1 MSVSTQPVFERALA
15 SADFPQL
22 EREVLALW
30 ERLDAFA
37 ESNRRRA
44 GQPSFVFYDGPP
56 FATGTPHYG
65 HLLAGTI
72 KDIVPRFWTMRGYQ
86 VERRFGWDC
95 HGLPIE
101 ALAQEAL
108 GLSGAAAIAERGVDV
123 FNEQCRKM
131 VQTYVGE
138 WRRTVARMGRWV
150 DFDDDYKTMDLD
162 FMESVWWVFQQLWQ
176 KGRVYRSYRIMPYST
191 KLATPL
197 SNFEAN
203 KNYKDVQDPAIT
215 VRFKLVAGDGGKPRL
230 EPGPSGDVYL
240 TAWTTTPWTLPS
252 NLALCV
258 GPAIEYA
265 LVEEIETGDRL
276 VFAAGRLAAY
286 DKKLAAAIDADGRG
300 DGDRFRFVR
309 KVASGELVGLR
320 YEPLFPYF
328 RERAAGAFRERAA
341 GALRER
347 AAGGQGGGASTEGA
361 AFVVLDD
368 AFVTTE
374 DGTGIVHLAPA
385 YGEDDFRVCRRVGI
399 DLVDPL
405 DAEARFLPPVVDYQ
419 GQVCKDADK
428 AIIKRLKDE
437 GRLVA
442 QSTIEHSYPFCERTE
457 TPLIYRAI
465 DAWYVK
471 VEDLRADLVAA
482 NDAVGWVPG
491 HIGTNRF
498 GNWLAEANDW
508 NISRNRYWGSC
519 IPVWINVED
528 PKDMICVGSRAELEA
543 LSGVR
548 VDDLHKHVLDPIEIR
563 KDGKTYR
570 RTPEVLDCW
579 FESGSMPYAQQ
590 HYPFERKGELDAFFP
605 AHFIAEGLDQT
616 RGWFYTLLVLGV
628 SLFGKSP
635 YRNVIVNGL
644 ILARDGKKMSK
655 RLKNYPDPNEM
666 LDEFGADALRAYM
679 IDSPVVRAEELRFD
693 EAGLKEIVRTVVL
706 PYWNVLSF
714 FTTYA
719 SVDRFDP
726 RAGGAAPVAERA
738 DIDRWILSVMQS
750 LIRDVNAEMEAYRLY
765 TVVPRLVAFI
775 DDLTN
780 WYVRRSRARF
790 WKSEDD
796 RDKANAFA
804 TLYEV
809 LTIFS
814 KVLAPFMPFL
824 TETVHQRL
832 VRTVDSNAPASIHW
846 CDYPQVEAS
855 QIDAALERR
864 MATVRALATLGR
876 RVREDHK
883 IKVRQPL
890 RGITV
895 VHRDASVR
903 ADVMAASALI
913 ADELNVK
920 QVAVEADESAFAT
933 VAVKPNFKTLG
944 KRCGPKLK
952 QMGPVLA
959 AWGFDEV
966 ARLEAGETI
975 EVEGEALA
983 LEDVILQRTARENAA
998 IATDGEYTVVLDA
1011 ALDDGL
1017 RREGV
1022 ARDAINLFNAVR
1034 KDKGFEVSDR
1044 VRIAW
1049 QCDDAMVAAA
1059 LREHGDLI
1067 AREVLATDFGSQG
1080 DGAKPDEAALSGATL
1095 RYSIVRSAP

>member
-1 MSVSTQPVFERALA
+1 
-15 SADFPQL
+15 
-22 EREVLALW
+22 
-30 ERLDAFA
+30 
-37 ESNRRRA
+37 
-44 GQPSFVFYDGPP
+44 
-56 FATGTPHYG
+56 
-65 HLLAGTI
+65 
-72 KDIVPRFWTMRGYQ
+72 
-86 VERRFGWDC
+86 
-95 HGLPIE
+95 
-101 ALAQEAL
+101 
-108 GLSGAAAIAERGVDV
+108 
-123 FNEQCRKM
+123 M
-131 VQTYVGE
+131 VQTYVDE
-138 WRRTVARMGRWV
+138 WRRTVARMGRGV
-150 DFDDDYKTMDLD
+150 DFDDDYKTMDVD
-162 FMESVWWVFQQLWQ
+162 FMESVWWVFRQLWD
-176 KGRVYRSYRIMPYST
+176 KGRVYRSYRIMPYSC

-215 VRFKLVAGDGGKPRL
+215 VRFRIVPDSARSGGARDGASSGL
-230 EPGPSGDVYL
+230 EAGPSGAVFL

-265 LVEEIETGDRL
+265 LVEELESGDRL
-276 VFAAGRLAAY
+276 VFAAPRLAAY
-286 DKKLAAAIDADGRG
+286 DKKLAAALAAAPGGASTDAA
-300 DGDRFRFVR
+300 GDRFRFVR
-309 KVASGELVGLR
+309 KVAANELVGLR

-328 RERAAGAFRERAA
+328 AERSAAGAF
-341 GALRER
+341 
-347 AAGGQGGGASTEGA
+347 
-361 AFVVLDD
+361 VVLEDG
-368 AFVTTE
+368 FVTTE

-385 YGEDDFRVCRRVGI
+385 YGEDDFRVCRRADI

-405 DAEARFLPPVVDYQ
+405 DAEARFVAPVVDYQ

-428 AIIKRLKDE
+428 AIIKRLKDG
-437 GRLVA
+437 GRLVQ
-442 QSTIEHSYPFCERTE
+442 QSTIEHSYPFCERTD

-465 DAWYVK
+465 DAWYVR

-482 NDAVGWVPG
+482 NETIGWVPA

-498 GNWLAEANDW
+498 GNWLADANDW

-528 PKDMICVGSRAELEA
+528 PQDTICVGSRAELEA

-548 VDDLHKHVLDPIEIR
+548 VDDLHKHVLDPIVIR

-590 HYPFERKGELDAFFP
+590 HFPFERPDELDQFFP

-666 LDEFGADALRAYM
+666 LDAFGADALRAYM

-719 SVDRFDP
+719 SVDGWDP
-726 RAGGAAPVAERA
+726 RQGGASPLAERT
-738 DIDRWILSVMQS
+738 DIDRWILSVLQS

-809 LTIFS
+809 LTTFS
-814 KVLAPFMPFL
+814 TVLAPFMPFL
-824 TETVHQRL
+824 TETVYQKL
-832 VRTVDSNAPASIHW
+832 VRPVDAGAPASIHW
-846 CDYPQVEAS
+846 CDYPQVDAS
-855 QIDAALERR
+855 VIDAALERR

-895 VHRDASVR
+895 VHRDPVVR
-903 ADVMAASALI
+903 ADVQAAAALI

-920 QVAVEADESAFAT
+920 SVAALADESAFAT

-952 QMGPVLA
+952 QMGPALA
-959 AWGFDEV
+959 AWSFAEV
-966 ARLEAGETI
+966 ARLEAGESI
-975 EVEGEALA
+975 EVEGEALT
-983 LEDVILQRTARENAA
+983 LEDVVLQRTAKENAA

-1011 ALDDGL
+1011 ELDDAL

-1022 ARDAINLFNAVR
+1022 AREAINLFNTVR

-1049 QCDDAMVAAA
+1049 QCEDAAVAEA
-1059 LREHGDLI
+1059 LREHAPLI
-1067 AREVLATDFGSQG
+1067 AREVLATDFGSLTRG
-1080 DGAKPDEAALSGATL
+1080 STTDETALSGATV
-1095 RYSIVRSAP
+1095 RFSIDRSA

>member
-1 MSVSTQPVFERALA
+1 MSASKNATFERVEA
-15 SADFPQL
+15 SADFPGL
-22 EREVLALW
+22 EREILAFW
-30 ERLDAFA
+30 QSLDAFP

-44 GQPSFVFYDGPP
+44 GSESFVFYDGPP

-72 KDIVPRFWTMRGYQ
+72 KDIVPRFWTMRGHH

-101 ALAQEAL
+101 ALAQDAL
-108 GLSGAAAIAERGVDV
+108 GLSGAAAIAECGVDV
-123 FNEQCRKM
+123 FNDQCRKM

-138 WRRTVARMGRWV
+138 WRRTIARMGRWV
-150 DFDDDYKTMDLD
+150 DFDDDYKTMDVD

-176 KGRVYRSYRIMPYST
+176 KGRIYRSYRIMPYST

-215 VRFKLVAGDGGKPRL
+215 VRFKVIAGGAHAKAGGPSSL
-230 EPGPSGDVYL
+230 EPGRSGAVYL

-258 GPAIEYA
+258 GSAIEYA
-265 LVEEIETGDRL
+265 LVEELESGDRL
-276 VFAAGRLAAY
+276 VVASRRLAAY
-286 DKKLAAAIDADGRG
+286 DKQLAAALVDGVASAG
-300 DGDRFRFVR
+300 ANAKGDRFRYIR
-309 KVASGELVGLR
+309 QVAASELVGLH

-328 RERAAGAFRERAA
+328 RDRSIE
-341 GALRER
+341 
-347 AAGGQGGGASTEGA
+347 QGGT
-361 AFVVLDD
+361 AFVVLEDG
-368 AFVTTE
+368 FVTTE

-385 YGEDDFRVCRRVGI
+385 YGEDDFRVCRRAGI

-405 DAEARFLPPVVDYQ
+405 DAEARFLAPVVDYQ
-419 GQVCKDADK
+419 GLVCKDADK

-437 GRLVA
+437 DRLVQ
-442 QSTIEHSYPFCERTE
+442 QSTILHSYPFCERTE

-471 VEDLRADLVAA
+471 VEDLRSDLVAA
-482 NDAVGWVPG
+482 NEAIGWVPA

-528 PKDMICVGSRAELEA
+528 SQDTICVGSRAELEA
-543 LSGVR
+543 LSGIR
-548 VDDLHKHVLDPIEIR
+548 VDDLHKHVLDPIVIR

-579 FESGSMPYAQQ
+579 FESGSMPYAHQ
-590 HYPFERKGELDAFFP
+590 HYPFERAGELDAFFP

-655 RLKNYPDPNEM
+655 RLKNYPDPNEV
-666 LDEFGADALRAYM
+666 LEAFGADALRAYM

-719 SVDRFDP
+719 SVDRWDP

-738 DIDRWILSVMQS
+738 DIDRWILSVQES
-750 LIRDVNAEMEAYRLY
+750 LIRDVNLEMEAYRLY

-809 LTIFS
+809 LTTFS

-824 TETVHQRL
+824 TETVYQKL
-832 VRTVDSNAPASIHW
+832 VRPVDGSAPASVHW
-846 CDYPQVEAS
+846 CDYPRVDAD

-890 RGITV
+890 RGLTV
-895 VHRDASVR
+895 VHRDAGVR
-903 ADVMAASALI
+903 ADVLAAAALI

-920 QVAVEADESAFAT
+920 DVAVEADESAFAT

-959 AWGFDEV
+959 GWSFAEV
-966 ARLEAGETI
+966 ARLEAGESI
-975 EVEGEALA
+975 EVEGEALT
-983 LEDVILQRTARENAA
+983 LEDVILQRTARQNAA

-1011 ALDDGL
+1011 TLDEAL

-1022 ARDAINLFNAVR
+1022 ARDAINLFNGVR
-1034 KDKGFEVSDR
+1034 KDKGFDVSDR
-1044 VRIAW
+1044 VQIAW
-1049 QCDDAMVAAA
+1049 QCEDAAVAEA
-1059 LREHGDLI
+1059 LREHAPLI
-1067 AREVLATDFGSQG
+1067 AREILATDFGSLTRG
-1080 DGAKPDEAALSGATL
+1080 STTDEVALSGATV
-1095 RYSIVRSAP
+1095 RYSITRGV